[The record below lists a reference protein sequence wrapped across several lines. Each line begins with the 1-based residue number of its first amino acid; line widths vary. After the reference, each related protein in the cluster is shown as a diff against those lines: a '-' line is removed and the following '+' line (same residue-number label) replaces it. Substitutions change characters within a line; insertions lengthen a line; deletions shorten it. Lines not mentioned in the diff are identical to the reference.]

1 MIRNCE
7 NLDTSLCGEFMS
19 EWNIGVDMVEI
30 ARFQQLEYSSNKQ
43 FYKRVFTPKE
53 IKYCLS
59 FSSPAP
65 HFAANF
71 AGKEAVYKAVNM
83 FCDVKLHNIEIL
95 RDKDGSPYVNLHLS
109 REENADPLQVKVSL
123 SHSLSHAI
131 AFAIAHRPA
140 KSANSN
146 DGKAEARSPHG
157 L

>member
-1 MIRNCE
+1 MIGNCE
-7 NLDTSLCGEFMS
+7 NMDTSLLGALKS

-30 ARFQQLEYSSNKQ
+30 ARFQQLKYQSNKQ
-43 FYKRVFTPKE
+43 FYTRVFTPNE
-53 IKYCLS
+53 IRYCLS
-59 FSSPAP
+59 FSSPEP

-83 FCDVKLHNIEIL
+83 FCDVKLNSIEIL
-95 RDKDGSPYVNLHLS
+95 RDKNGSPIVNLHLS
-109 REENADPLQVKVSL
+109 AEENTEPLIVKVSL

-131 AFAIAHRPA
+131 AFAVAYRPA

-146 DGKAEARSPHG
+146 GKTDTRSAHG

>member
-1 MIRNCE
+1 MIGNCE
-7 NLDTSLCGEFMS
+7 NLDTTLGALMN

-30 ARFQQLEYSSNKQ
+30 ARFQQLGYQSNKD

-59 FSSPAP
+59 FSNPAP

-71 AGKEAVYKAVNM
+71 AGKEAVYKAVNL
-83 FCDVKLHNIEIL
+83 FCDVKLQTIEIL
-95 RDKDGSPYVNLHLS
+95 RDKKGAPEVNLHLS
-109 REENADPLQVKVSL
+109 SKQADTVQVKVSL

-131 AFAIAHRPA
+131 AFAVAYIAT

-146 DGKAEARSPHG
+146 KETEAVAPHG
-157 L
+157 F

>member
-7 NLDTSLCGEFMS
+7 KLSTSISGESMS

-30 ARFQQLEYSSNKQ
+30 ARFQQLKYSSNRQ
-43 FYKRVFTPKE
+43 FYKRVFTTKE
-53 IKYCLS
+53 IRYCLS
-59 FSSPAP
+59 FSSPEP

-83 FCDVKLHNIEIL
+83 FCDVNLNSIEIL
-95 RDKDGSPYVNLHLS
+95 RDKKGSPIVKLHS
-109 REENADPLQVKVSL
+109 NPEENADSLQVKVSL

-131 AFAIAHRPA
+131 AFAVAYRNA

-146 DGKAEARSPHG
+146 GKTKARSLHER
-157 L
+157 